1 MGKLLVSTVCWL
13 LMLFTWSMVLLTI
26 AGMRP

>member
-1 MGKLLVSTVCWL
+1 MDKLMLSTLAWL

-26 AGMRP
+26 AGMKP